1 MEMDQQNSGQNVG
14 RSRFNEKQLRVPKT
28 AQATFKSITRNHRN
42 NLPDGKSIQASEQ
55 RPSVGHYHNNYR
67 LVEKS
72 LPVPKFRQETK
83 EEIERDNLILPA
95 DTSICGRLL

>member
-1 MEMDQQNSGQNVG
+1 MEQLNSGQNQG
-14 RSRFNEKQLRVPKT
+14 RSRMRDMMLRVPRT
-28 AQATFKSITRNHRN
+28 AQASFKSMTRQQRAK
-42 NLPDGKSIQASEQ
+42 LPDGKSQQHSEQ

-67 LVEKS
+67 LVEARM
-72 LPVPKFRQETK
+72 PVPKFRQETK